1 MRRTMKWMV
10 SAVGGLA
17 LAACGSTTGG
27 GMSGGTTGGYVA
39 GQPDPSCISVPFG
52 IPAALDAGPDVHVGI
67 QVYGSGTQNY
77 TCGLVDAGLA
87 GWGAAVPEANLYQCG
102 PDGGQV
108 GTHFA
113 GPTWEWTAD
122 SSTFVGNKPTDVSVA
137 SPDDAGSDIPWLLL
151 PKKSGTDAGVM
162 GAVAYASRIETVGGQ
177 VALSD
182 AGCDLAAADAGL
194 VVKIPYNATYIFYYQ
209 DD

>member
-1 MRRTMKWMV
+1 MRRTMGWMF

-17 LAACGSTTGG
+17 LAACGSTTA
-27 GMSGGTTGGYVA
+27 SNGTTGGNPV
-39 GQPDPSCISVPFG
+39 GQPDPSCISVPSG

-77 TCGLVDAGLA
+77 TCGLVDAGVA
-87 GWGAAVPEANLYQCG
+87 GWGAAVPDAMLFQCG

-122 SSTFVGNKPTDVSVA
+122 SSTFVGNKPTDVSVP
-137 SPDDAGSDIPWLLL
+137 SPDDAGVDIPWLLL

-162 GAVAYASRIETVGGQ
+162 GAVAYAERIETAGGQ

-209 DD
+209 ND

>member
-1 MRRTMKWMV
+1 MRRTMGWMF

-27 GMSGGTTGGYVA
+27 GTTGGGTTGSA
-39 GQPDPSCISVPFG
+39 GQPDPSCISVPSG
-52 IPAALDAGPDVHVGI
+52 IPAALDAGPGVHVGI
-67 QVYGSGTQNY
+67 QVYGTGTQNY
-77 TCGLVDAGLA
+77 TCGLIDAGVA
-87 GWGAAVPEANLYQCG
+87 GWGAAVPDAKLFQCG

-122 SSTFVGNKPTDVSVA
+122 SSTFVGNKPTDVSVI
-137 SPDDAGSDIPWLLL
+137 SPADAGVDIAWLLL

-162 GAVAYASRIETVGGQ
+162 GAVAYAERIETAGGQ

-194 VVKIPYNATYIFYYQ
+194 VVQIPYSATYLFYYQ